1 MQDYYEELMEE
12 SVSRSSDIFFDD
24 DSDQDDGEEL

>member
-12 SVSRSSDIFFDD
+12 RVSGSSDIFFED
-24 DSDQDDGEEL
+24 DSDHDDGEEL